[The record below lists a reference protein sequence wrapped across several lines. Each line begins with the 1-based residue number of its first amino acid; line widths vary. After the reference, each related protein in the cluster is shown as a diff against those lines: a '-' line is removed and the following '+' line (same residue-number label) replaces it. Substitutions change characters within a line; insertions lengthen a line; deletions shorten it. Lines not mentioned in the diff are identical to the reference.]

1 MKRLLQVVLIPCQ
14 TYLIVCILALQA
26 IAGQVWAGEGQVV
39 KGSGQ
44 GGSTTL
50 KLDLDSTHVT
60 FESGPS
66 QGRSVSVSNGIAR
79 TPEGRWELTQ
89 SGNELQVT
97 FYTPD
102 QIVTYSL
109 HHSKD

>member
-1 MKRLLQVVLIPCQ
+1 MKRLLQVMLITCQ
-14 TYLIVCILALQA
+14 THLIICTLALQA
-26 IAGQVWAGEGQVV
+26 IAAQVWAGEGQIV
-39 KGSGQ
+39 KGTGQ

-50 KLDLDSTHVT
+50 ELDLDSTHVT

-66 QGRSVSVSNGIAR
+66 QGRSVSVSNGIAQ
-79 TPEGRWELTQ
+79 TPEGRWEFTQ
-89 SGNELQVT
+89 SGDELQVT